1 MNFREFLE
9 TVVWPRLTSEERK
22 ALQESPQVEFYDE
35 EQRKAY
41 LISTTNQEGKILD
54 ARGNLLESGLQMFV
68 LGIDNSL
75 YMGKKIKGIS
85 YSRSLSLSFSFPLP
99 FIFPLPVPFSVSRS
113 LFPLLFP
120 FCTFFHSYFF
130 L

>member
-9 TVVWPRLTSEERK
+9 TVVWPRLTPEERK
-22 ALQESPQVEFYDE
+22 ALQDSPQVEFYDE

-41 LISTTNQEGKILD
+41 LISATNQEGKILD

-75 YMGKKIKGIS
+75 YMGKKIKGIF
-85 YSRSLSLSFSFPLP
+85 L
-99 FIFPLPVPFSVSRS
+99 FPLPVLSFPFRF
-113 LFPLLFP
+113 LFPLLQFSLP
-120 FCTFFHSYFF
+120 ILVFFSCRGATSHF
-130 L
+130 LLGSC